1 MPQYNSFTTKPRAI
15 IQPKPLGLVLQE
27 ANLLAVP
34 QIQLALRDQI
44 SYPYLR
50 LGEILAMRG
59 WIKQETADFF
69 AQDWLRLTQQKHRQ
83 RLGYYLRKSALINQ
97 TQIEAILEEQKYT
110 GLRFGSV
117 AVVQGLLKTQTLEFF
132 LMNLFP
138 HELAEVTLTNKYQI
152 NARVHVRKSSPAA
165 KKFPIIEKSHY
176 RDDAQLL
183 RNQILQNQSPIPE
196 IEELEETEIKW
207 IG

>member
-1 MPQYNSFTTKPRAI
+1 MSQHSHSRFVTEPKNI
-15 IQPKPLGLVLQE
+15 IRPKPLGIVLQE
-27 ANLLAVP
+27 ANLLAIP

-44 SYPYLR
+44 SYPYMR

-69 AQDWLRLTQQKHRQ
+69 AQDWIKLTRQ
-83 RLGYYLRKSALINQ
+83 RPRKPLGYYLQKSALINDKH
-97 TQIEAILEEQKYT
+97 IEAILEEQKYT

-117 AVVQGLLKTQTLEFF
+117 AVIQGLLKTQTLEFF

-138 HELAEVTLTNKYQI
+138 QELAEATLTNKYQI
-152 NARVHVRKSSPAA
+152 NARVHVRRSSRASNQV
-165 KKFPIIEKSHY
+165 PIVKNSNY
-176 RDDAQLL
+176 KDDYHLV
-183 RNQILQNQSPIPE
+183 QNQSPVPE
-196 IEELEETEIKW
+196 IEDLEETEIKW

>member
-1 MPQYNSFTTKPRAI
+1 MPQRSHSRLVTKPKNI
-15 IQPKPLGLVLQE
+15 IKPKPLGIVLQE
-27 ANLLAVP
+27 ANLLAIP

-44 SYPYLR
+44 AYPYLR

-69 AQDWLRLTQQKHRQ
+69 AQDWTKLTKARHRKP
-83 RLGYYLRKSALINQ
+83 LGYYLQKSALIDEKH
-97 TQIEAILEEQKYT
+97 IEAILEEQKYT

-117 AVVQGLLKTQTLEFF
+117 AVIQGLLKTQTLEFF

-138 HELAEVTLTNKYQI
+138 KELAEATLTNKYHI
-152 NARVHVRKSSPAA
+152 NTRVHVRRSSRASNQV
-165 KKFPIIEKSHY
+165 PIIENSNYK
-176 RDDAQLL
+176 DDYHFM
-183 RNQILQNQSPIPE
+183 QNQSREPE
-196 IEELEETEIKW
+196 IEDLEETEIKW

>member
-69 AQDWLRLTQQKHRQ
+69 AQ
-83 RLGYYLRKSALINQ
+83 G
-97 TQIEAILEEQKYT
+97 
-110 GLRFGSV
+110 
-117 AVVQGLLKTQTLEFF
+117 
-132 LMNLFP
+132 
-138 HELAEVTLTNKYQI
+138 
-152 NARVHVRKSSPAA
+152 
-165 KKFPIIEKSHY
+165 
-176 RDDAQLL
+176 
-183 RNQILQNQSPIPE
+183 
-196 IEELEETEIKW
+196 
-207 IG
+207 

>member
-1 MPQYNSFTTKPRAI
+1 M
-15 IQPKPLGLVLQE
+15 
-27 ANLLAVP
+27 
-34 QIQLALRDQI
+34 
-44 SYPYLR
+44 
-50 LGEILAMRG
+50 
-59 WIKQETADFF
+59 
-69 AQDWLRLTQQKHRQ
+69 
-83 RLGYYLRKSALINQ
+83 
-97 TQIEAILEEQKYT
+97 
-110 GLRFGSV
+110 